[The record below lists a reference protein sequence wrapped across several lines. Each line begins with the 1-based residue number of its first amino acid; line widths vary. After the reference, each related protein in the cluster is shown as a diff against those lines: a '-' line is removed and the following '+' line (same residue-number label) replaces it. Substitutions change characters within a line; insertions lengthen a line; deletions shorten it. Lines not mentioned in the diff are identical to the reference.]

1 MTEGIEVKTEEEKR
15 DAIELKAR
23 VFDILLQQEIL
34 SNQIKELEKVKI
46 KIINE
51 INGLN
56 GK

>member
-1 MTEGIEVKTEEEKR
+1 VTEGIEVKTEEEKR